1 VRIFSFRFHSAF
13 IWPRYGD
20 DVSDERPAAVRIF
33 GGLSAIAVLLVALVV
48 GVARLGAHPYAG
60 DGARLLSDGRYRSA
74 VRALLAAVARDSGD
88 ARAHYHLGLA
98 YSRLGVHAG
107 AVRQLEHAVRLEPRQ
122 APFHA
127 ALARAYR
134 DAGNTERALRELE
147 AAARLDPSEPDYHV
161 ALAGL
166 LLARGAAAR
175 AFEPAR
181 RAARLRP
188 HSPEIDLLF
197 ATILDRM
204 GPRGATSR
212 VSEEVRRLNDD
223 GLLAEMTRVPWRQAA
238 LDERSIQ

>member
-1 VRIFSFRFHSAF
+1 MRVL
-13 IWPRYGD
+13 
-20 DVSDERPAAVRIF
+20 
-33 GGLSAIAVLLVALVV
+33 GGLSVVTLLLVALVV

-74 VRALLAAVARDSGD
+74 VRALLAAVAADPDD

-107 AVRQLEHAVRLEPRQ
+107 AVTQLENAVRLEPRQ
-122 APFHA
+122 ARFHA
-127 ALARAYR
+127 TLARLYR
-134 DAGNTERALRELE
+134 DAGDTDRALHEL
-147 AAARLDPSEPDYHV
+147 ATAARLDPSEPDHHV
-161 ALAGL
+161 ALATL

-188 HSPEIDLLF
+188 HSTEIDLLL

-204 GPRGATSR
+204 GPRGATAR
-212 VSEEVRRLNDD
+212 MSEEIRRLTDD
-223 GLLAEMTRVPWRQAA
+223 GPLAEMTRLPRRRAA
-238 LDERSIQ
+238 LEERSVR